1 MKFLID
7 FFPVLAFFL
16 AYFIA
21 YFIPEQRSNGIYWA
35 TAAAMIA
42 TVIQIAALK
51 LMKKKI
57 EKMHIFTFAT
67 IIVLGSLTLLL
78 QDKRIIM
85 WKPTVVN
92 WVFGVVFIGS
102 QYIGEKNI
110 IRRMMEKSIELPDNI
125 WKQLN
130 FMWASFF
137 IFLGIANLYVAF
149 NFSEETWVNFKMF
162 GILGLTFV
170 FAIAQSFYLA
180 RFMPEEALDKVK
192 ADVDPENEQ

>member
-35 TAAAMIA
+35 TGAAMVA
-42 TVIQIAALK
+42 TLIQIAALK

-67 IIVLGSLTLLL
+67 IIVLGGLTLLL
-78 QDKRIIM
+78 QDKRFIM

-92 WVFGVVFIGS
+92 WVFGAVFIGS
-102 QYIGEKNI
+102 EYIGQKNI

-130 FMWASFF
+130 FMWAGFF
-137 IFLGIANLYVAF
+137 IFLGVANLFVAY
-149 NFSEETWVNFKMF
+149 NFSEEFWVNFKMF
-162 GILGLTFV
+162 GILGLTIV

-180 RFMPEEALDKVK
+180 RFMPEDQLNKMETD
-192 ADVDPENEQ
+192 ADPNSD

>member
-21 YFIPEQRSNGIYWA
+21 YFIPEQRADGIYWA
-35 TAAAMIA
+35 TAAA
-42 TVIQIAALK
+42 IAATFVQIIALK
-51 LMKKKI
+51 VLKKKI
-57 EKMHIFTFAT
+57 EKMHIFTFAS
-67 IIVLGSLTLLL
+67 IIILGGLTLAL
-78 QDKRIIM
+78 QDKRFIM

-102 QYIGEKNI
+102 QYIGAKNI
-110 IRRMMEKSIELPDNI
+110 IRRMMEKSLELPDNV

-130 FMWASFF
+130 FMWAGFF
-137 IFLGIANLYVAF
+137 IFLGFANLYVAF
-149 NFSEETWVNFKMF
+149 NFSEEFWVNFKMF

-180 RFMPEEALDKVK
+180 RYLPEESLKKSD
-192 ADVDPENEQ
+192 E

>member
-35 TAAAMIA
+35 TGAAMVA
-42 TVIQIAALK
+42 TLIQIAALK

-57 EKMHIFTFAT
+57 EKIHIFVFAT
-67 IIVLGSLTLLL
+67 VFILGGLTLYL
-78 QDKRIIM
+78 QDKRFIM

-92 WVFGVVFIGS
+92 WVFGAVFITS
-102 QYIGEKNI
+102 QYIGKKNI
-110 IRRMMEKSIELPDNI
+110 LQRMMDSSIELPDNI

-130 FMWASFF
+130 FMWAGFF
-137 IFLGIANLYVAF
+137 IFLGVANLFVAY
-149 NFSEETWVNFKMF
+149 NFSEEIWVNFKMF
-162 GILGLTFV
+162 GGIGLMILFGV
-170 FAIAQSFYLA
+170 AQAFYMV
-180 RFMPEEALDKVK
+180 RFIPEDQLNNMEAD
-192 ADVDPENEQ
+192 ADPNSD